1 MYKRTHWPFS
11 VKNFPPSLNMP
22 KPFEIEP
29 VIMKL
34 VFEEIFNGVPRDDPI
49 AYLKKFEKRCD
60 TIKINHVSSERI
72 KV

>member
-1 MYKRTHWPFS
+1 
-11 VKNFPPSLNMP
+11 MP

-72 KV
+72 KL